1 MLSGSQLGRQFGAK
15 ISKQILEI
23 GALHIKEFPI
33 KNLEVMGM
41 RKPGCLQYTLC
52 VLARRSHMSTTEGVR
67 SIELICGLG
76 MIQEHTTGLQSAA
89 SESCPCRRG
98 AAQPALPSRIPPG
111 GTGPRLVAW
120 ALGWVGACAV
130 AAASVAAPT
139 IPALQGGSTAGNR
152 SRWQGARG

>member
-1 MLSGSQLGRQFGAK
+1 
-15 ISKQILEI
+15 
-23 GALHIKEFPI
+23 
-33 KNLEVMGM
+33 
-41 RKPGCLQYTLC
+41 
-52 VLARRSHMSTTEGVR
+52 MSTTEGVW

-89 SESCPCRRG
+89 HESCPCRRG

-130 AAASVAAPT
+130 AAASIAAPT
-139 IPALQGGSTAGNR
+139 IPTLQGGSTAGNR
-152 SRWQGARG
+152 SRWQGARGSGMHKRTAGQPVCARQLSVLSISLHGLVS